1 MKSILYI
8 VAIVAILAGSGLSY
22 KSMKAFDDLKTQRE
36 ALASGN
42 INKKAKIKTAKKEV
56 KDMEA
61 QLKVARAK
69 LDDAEAGRDN
79 AKSNLKLSKKEAGT
93 WKSKIAGQ
101 QEKLDENKSLIAQ
114 IEKAFEGIEGLGE
127 VDLKQIPALV
137 QKLEDDLKNANKKI
151 EELNVLTAA
160 SKTRVAANSEQIKS
174 LDARIVK
181 RASRIKANSV
191 EGSITAVNHDWGF
204 VTVQVPSVMPVD
216 PASKLIIKRGMTYIG
231 NLNINTIEGSRIVA
245 DIDYQSMTP
254 GMVVQPG
261 DHVILTKPVTN

>member
-36 ALASGN
+36 DLDSDN
-42 INKKAKIKTAKKEV
+42 INRKAKIKTAKKEA

-69 LDDAEAGRDN
+69 LDDAEAGRES
-79 AKSNLKLSKKEAGT
+79 AKGFLKLSKKEAGT

-101 QEKLDENKSLIAQ
+101 QEKLDENKKLIA
-114 IEKAFEGIEGLGE
+114 EVEEAFKGIGAVNLQ
-127 VDLKQIPALV
+127 QIPELV
-137 QKLEDDLKNANKKI
+137 QKLEDDLKNANKKV
-151 EELNVLTAA
+151 EELNALTTAA
-160 SKTRVAANSEQIKS
+160 KTRVASNSDQIKV

-181 RASRIKANSV
+181 RASRIKANSA
-191 EGSITAVNHDWGF
+191 EGRITAVNHDWGF
-204 VTVQVPSVMPVD
+204 VTVQIPSVMPVD

-231 NLNINTIEGSRIVA
+231 NLNINAIEGNRIVA